1 MNTNRLHSCHKD
13 LLSYQC
19 KIFLSP
25 YSKKNRC
32 CGSFFMKAYV
42 RIYVCFR
49 ELYGSLFRTPGLL
62 QFFDLQCAGN
72 SYRYLILILIYDLA
86 G

>member
-1 MNTNRLHSCHKD
+1 
-13 LLSYQC
+13 
-19 KIFLSP
+19 
-25 YSKKNRC
+25 
-32 CGSFFMKAYV
+32 MKAYV

-72 SYRYLILILIYDLA
+72 SYRYLILILIHNLA